1 MAVLFASDL
10 HLCPTRPVL
19 TGLFCDFLQEVVP
32 GHAALYLLGDVF
44 EYWAGD
50 DDLDDPFNA
59 HVCAALKATGVPLY
73 VLPGNR
79 DFLFGEAFC
88 RASGAKL
95 LADEVVHE
103 IAGTPTLLLHGD
115 TLCSDDV
122 AYQDFRREVRSPRWR
137 ADFLA
142 RPLTER
148 KQMIEA
154 LRRQSEA
161 QKQIKAMTIMD
172 VNTDSVIAAFR
183 QHGVTQMIH
192 GHTHRL
198 ATHTHAVDGRDCTRH
213 VLGDWH
219 ESNDGGNY
227 LRCTPQG
234 WCRHRW
240 RP

>member
-19 TGLFCDFLQEVVP
+19 TGLFCDFLREVVP
-32 GHAALYLLGDVF
+32 GHDALYLLGDVF

-50 DDLDDPFNA
+50 DDLADPFNA
-59 HVCAALKATGVPLY
+59 HICAAIKATGVQTY

-79 DFLFGEAFC
+79 DFLFGEAFSQ
-88 RASGAKL
+88 ATEAQL
-95 LADEVVHE
+95 LPDEVVHH

-115 TLCSDDV
+115 TLCTDDV
-122 AYQDFRREVRSPRWR
+122 NYQTFRREVRSPDWR
-137 ADFLA
+137 NAFLSK
-142 RPLTER
+142 PLAER
-148 KQMIEA
+148 KALIEQ

-161 QKQIKAMTIMD
+161 QKQSKAMTIMD
-172 VNTDSVIAAFR
+172 VNPEAVAAAFR
-183 QHGVTQMIH
+183 RHGVSQMIH

-198 ATHTHAVDGRDCTRH
+198 ATHTHPVDGRDCTRH

-227 LRCTPQG
+227 LCCAPEG
-234 WCRHRW
+234 WQRMRW